1 VKKWIATINQWLK
14 QGLPGYCAFCLAG
27 RSSSAGWCDECFAL
41 LPWNLHSCEQCAE
54 PLAGVAGKRCSH
66 CLTEP
71 PSFTTTTVP
80 LCYQDTITS
89 LVHDF
94 KFHGS
99 PRAGMLLVE
108 LMLSRCPSQM
118 ASALLPVP
126 MYPGRAKE
134 RGFNQAQ
141 WLAERLGDR
150 LDLPVMQAHCI
161 KRLPSQRFLNRRE
174 RQQNLAGAF
183 MVDTEMPAH
192 VAIIDDVV
200 TTGAT
205 GHALATVLLE
215 QGAKRVDIWAAA
227 RTPLQKS

>member
-1 VKKWIATINQWLK
+1 
-14 QGLPGYCAFCLAG
+14 
-27 RSSSAGWCDECFAL
+27 
-41 LPWNLHSCEQCAE
+41 
-54 PLAGVAGKRCSH
+54 
-66 CLTEP
+66 
-71 PSFTTTTVP
+71 
-80 LCYQDTITS
+80 
-89 LVHDF
+89 
-94 KFHGS
+94 
-99 PRAGMLLVE
+99 MLLVE

-161 KRLPSQRFLNRRE
+161 KHLPSQRSLNRRE

>member
-1 VKKWIATINQWLK
+1 
-14 QGLPGYCAFCLAG
+14 
-27 RSSSAGWCDECFAL
+27 
-41 LPWNLHSCEQCAE
+41 
-54 PLAGVAGKRCSH
+54 
-66 CLTEP
+66 
-71 PSFTTTTVP
+71 
-80 LCYQDTITS
+80 
-89 LVHDF
+89 
-94 KFHGS
+94 
-99 PRAGMLLVE
+99 
-108 LMLSRCPSQM
+108 
-118 ASALLPVP
+118 

-161 KRLPSQRFLNRRE
+161 KRLPSQRSLNRRE

-192 VAIIDDVV
+192 VTIIDDVV